1 MAGRAAPEITEAD
14 VELMEHPD
22 EHFDPDASPAA
33 IDRQQAEDADV
44 TVRDAEWINPRER
57 VGGD

>member
-1 MAGRAAPEITEAD
+1 
-14 VELMEHPD
+14 MEHPD